1 MPRVTQ
7 SHRDRQT
14 ARILAAAQLCFA
26 RRGFDGASMDE
37 IIAEAG
43 MSSSTVYRYFPEGK
57 RSLVRAVIGRVM
69 DPVVD
74 WIAELA
80 EVDELPS
87 FEDVFVTAVER
98 SWVFGRPFSGG
109 ADASPEA
116 ESSESSEPSESSD
129 SAAATAAP
137 DQIDLMVGVW
147 AELARQ
153 PDLREV
159 YADGY
164 IRMRGESARVVRQWQ
179 GRGVIAGGV
188 DPDEAAAVIHNAAV
202 GLIIQRTVTGELG
215 RADAATTAHAVT
227 RLLGL

>member
-37 IIAEAG
+37 IVAEAG

-74 WIAELA
+74 WIAGLA

-98 SWVFGRPFSGG
+98 SWVFGRPFSGE

-116 ESSESSEPSESSD
+116 ESSESSE

-164 IRMRGESARVVRQWQ
+164 IRVRGEIARVVRQWQ
-179 GRGVIAGGV
+179 GRGVIAGGI

>member
-37 IIAEAG
+37 IVAKAG

-57 RSLVRAVIGRVM
+57 SSLVRTVIGRVM

-98 SWVFGRPFSGG
+98 SWVFGRPFSGE

-116 ESSESSEPSESSD
+116 ESSESPES
-129 SAAATAAP
+129 AVATEAS

-147 AELARQ
+147 AELARR

-159 YADGY
+159 YADSY
-164 IRMRGESARVVRQWQ
+164 LRVRGEVARVVRQWQ
-179 GRGVIAGGV
+179 GRGIIAGGI

-202 GLIIQRTVTGELG
+202 GLIIQRTVTGEFG

-227 RLLGL
+227 RLLCL

>member
-37 IIAEAG
+37 IVAKAG

-57 RSLVRAVIGRVM
+57 SSLVRTVIGRVM

-98 SWVFGRPFSGG
+98 SWVFGRPFSGE

-116 ESSESSEPSESSD
+116 ESSESPES
-129 SAAATAAP
+129 AVATEAS

-147 AELARQ
+147 AELARR

-159 YADGY
+159 YADSY
-164 IRMRGESARVVRQWQ
+164 LRVRGEVARVVRQWQ
-179 GRGVIAGGV
+179 GRGIIAGGI

-202 GLIIQRTVTGELG
+202 GLIIQRTVTGEFG
-215 RADAATTAHAVT
+215 RADAAMTAHAVM
-227 RLLGL
+227 RFLGI

>member
-14 ARILAAAQLCFA
+14 ARILA
-26 RRGFDGASMDE
+26 E

-74 WIAELA
+74 WIAGLA

-98 SWVFGRPFSGG
+98 SWVFGRPFLGE

-116 ESSESSEPSESSD
+116 ESSESSE

-164 IRMRGESARVVRQWQ
+164 IRVRGEIARVVRQWQ
-179 GRGVIAGGV
+179 GRGVIAGGI

>member
-1 MPRVTQ
+1 
-7 SHRDRQT
+7 
-14 ARILAAAQLCFA
+14 
-26 RRGFDGASMDE
+26 MDE

-98 SWVFGRPFSGG
+98 SWVFGRPFSGE

-116 ESSESSEPSESSD
+116 ESSESPES
-129 SAAATAAP
+129 AVATEAS

-147 AELARQ
+147 AELARR

-159 YADGY
+159 YADSY
-164 IRMRGESARVVRQWQ
+164 LRVRGEVARVVRQWQ
-179 GRGVIAGGV
+179 GRGIIAGGI

-202 GLIIQRTVTGELG
+202 GLIIQRTVTGEFG
-215 RADAATTAHAVT
+215 RADAAMTAHAVM
-227 RLLGL
+227 RLLGI

>member
-1 MPRVTQ
+1 
-7 SHRDRQT
+7 
-14 ARILAAAQLCFA
+14 
-26 RRGFDGASMDE
+26 MDE
-37 IIAEAG
+37 IVAKAG

-57 RSLVRAVIGRVM
+57 SSLVRTVIGRVM

-98 SWVFGRPFSGG
+98 SWVFGRPFLGE

-116 ESSESSEPSESSD
+116 ESSE

-164 IRMRGESARVVRQWQ
+164 IRVRGEIARVVRQWQ
-179 GRGVIAGGV
+179 GRGVIAGGI

>member
-37 IIAEAG
+37 IVAKAG

-57 RSLVRAVIGRVM
+57 SSLVRTVIGRVM

-74 WIAELA
+74 WIAGLA

-98 SWVFGRPFSGG
+98 SWVFGRPFSGE

-116 ESSESSEPSESSD
+116 ESSESPES
-129 SAAATAAP
+129 AVATEAS

-147 AELARQ
+147 AELARR

-159 YADGY
+159 YADSY
-164 IRMRGESARVVRQWQ
+164 LRVRGEVARVVRQWQ
-179 GRGVIAGGV
+179 GRGIIAGGI

-202 GLIIQRTVTGELG
+202 GLIIQRTVTGEFG
-215 RADAATTAHAVT
+215 RADAAMTAHAVM
-227 RLLGL
+227 RLLGI

>member
-37 IIAEAG
+37 IVAKAG

-98 SWVFGRPFSGG
+98 SWVFGRLFSGE

-116 ESSESSEPSESSD
+116 ESSESPES
-129 SAAATAAP
+129 AVATEAS

-147 AELARQ
+147 AELARR

-159 YADGY
+159 YADSY
-164 IRMRGESARVVRQWQ
+164 LRVRGEVARVVRQWQ
-179 GRGVIAGGV
+179 GRGIIAGGI

-202 GLIIQRTVTGELG
+202 GLIIQRTVTGEFG
-215 RADAATTAHAVT
+215 RADAAMTAHAVM
-227 RLLGL
+227 RLLGI

>member
-37 IIAEAG
+37 IVAEAG

-74 WIAELA
+74 WIAGLA

-98 SWVFGRPFSGG
+98 SWVFGRPFSGE

-116 ESSESSEPSESSD
+116 ESSESPES
-129 SAAATAAP
+129 AVATEAS

-147 AELARQ
+147 AELARR

-159 YADGY
+159 YADSY
-164 IRMRGESARVVRQWQ
+164 LRVRGEVARVVRQWQ
-179 GRGVIAGGV
+179 GRGIIAGGI

-202 GLIIQRTVTGELG
+202 GLIIQRTVTGEFG
-215 RADAATTAHAVT
+215 RADAAMTAHAVM
-227 RLLGL
+227 RLLGI

>member
-1 MPRVTQ
+1 
-7 SHRDRQT
+7 
-14 ARILAAAQLCFA
+14 
-26 RRGFDGASMDE
+26 MDE
-37 IIAEAG
+37 IVAKAG

-57 RSLVRAVIGRVM
+57 SSLVRTVIGRVM

-74 WIAELA
+74 WIAGLA

-98 SWVFGRPFSGG
+98 SWVFGRPFLGE

-116 ESSESSEPSESSD
+116 ESPES
-129 SAAATAAP
+129 AVATEAS

-147 AELARQ
+147 AELARR

-164 IRMRGESARVVRQWQ
+164 VRVRGEIARVVRQWQ
-179 GRGVIAGGV
+179 GRGVIAGGI

>member
-37 IIAEAG
+37 IVAKAG

-57 RSLVRAVIGRVM
+57 SSLVRTVIGRVM

-98 SWVFGRPFSGG
+98 SWVFGRPFSGE

-116 ESSESSEPSESSD
+116 ESSESPES
-129 SAAATAAP
+129 AVATEASN
-137 DQIDLMVGVW
+137 QIDLMVGVW
-147 AELARQ
+147 AELARR

-159 YADGY
+159 YADSY
-164 IRMRGESARVVRQWQ
+164 LRVRGEVARVVRQWQ
-179 GRGVIAGGV
+179 GRGVIAGGI

-202 GLIIQRTVTGELG
+202 GLIIQRTVTGEFG
-215 RADAATTAHAVT
+215 RADAAMTAHAVM
-227 RLLGL
+227 RLLGI